1 MSAQHPYESTSASP
15 SPSEEGKT
23 SSPSPLHHPHPPPN
37 APAGGD
43 LSQAS
48 ASFPQAELVRSNSAD
63 PACPPC
69 EPATQ
74 EPSRPQVYDDSNARY
89 GRGLP
94 SRFGTMDSARSGNS
108 NGAGNG
114 VTGGR
119 PVPRRKATV
128 LPAIT
133 TSALG
138 DLSVSHPSPV
148 QTPGRRRAHT
158 VGVSFRPNPNS
169 LTFNTETNNNRLQ
182 RTLEA
187 EEREDRL
194 TPLAS
199 GSIRGRGQEGDLEN
213 GLGNGLSTE
222 LGAGAETA
230 GQQHLGR
237 VRSSSTT
244 SASGHGG
251 RPRRSSTPVEFD
263 LGEHHDQLNDDV
275 IGLLDVIDPHVSTV
289 NHLQN
294 MTNSVLVPHIP
305 QLWKRR
311 PEVQLPETPSDES
324 LAPLSGSYDPS
335 TQPPSSRLRSATG
348 RSRKSSIS
356 RFIPGW
362 NPSEASAPSA
372 EPSLAGGTASWG
384 NAAAIRIPE
393 KAPMI
398 DDRLSVPPRRTP
410 SSSTDSGP
418 PRPHHAG
425 VESPR
430 AMTPLS
436 SAAAEVEE
444 QELEDD
450 IADIR
455 EDHKLDKHVKHVLRQ
470 TKRQKI
476 KRGLQGL
483 WTFVKTPMGAITAI
497 YGFLVAF
504 WGAGIVLFLL
514 GWIPTS
520 SKERKSVWVEICSQ
534 VENGLFTVTGVGLIP
549 WRAIDTYR
557 MSRIWTLRERSRRL
571 RKKRGLPAIEDLN
584 DLPDPELIKDYVEV
598 LSEKDRKELRYQQEK
613 FAISQTWYRPHAT
626 ATHRAFPM
634 KWALWNTILMDG
646 NSFFQCILCGCMW
659 GMTWRER
666 PAWTTGCLIPLSF
679 LCGIGAA
686 LLIWQGSA
694 RTKKTPAVSQKLR
707 EALGVP
713 IAIAVPRTVDGTVLT
728 HAGTNKA
735 PATDIPLHKT
745 ESPTKPGYKT
755 AGGGRR
761 TTVTFGHVNEGM
773 GYDGHGK
780 RGEGE
785 KGRDRAKTVAA
796 PERRP
801 DEYNNE
807 DDNDEGAVSSG
818 ETDEKGEMIGLKEV
832 KSIA

>member
-1 MSAQHPYESTSASP
+1 MSSSQPYTPFGKDGQDTSTGGLHAAPDGGSVQAR
-15 SPSEEGKT
+15 
-23 SSPSPLHHPHPPPN
+23 SSS
-37 APAGGD
+37 
-43 LSQAS
+43 
-48 ASFPQAELVRSNSAD
+48 PQAESAPSSSD
-63 PACPPC
+63 NPARPPF
-69 EPATQ
+69 ELAPEVQGVSPVSARTPAG
-74 EPSRPQVYDDSNARY
+74 EAAGYRRGSPSRL
-89 GRGLP
+89 G
-94 SRFGTMDSARSGNS
+94 SGNS
-108 NGAGNG
+108 GGPNNG
-114 VTGGR
+114 VAGR
-119 PVPRRKATV
+119 AIPRRKATV

-133 TSALG
+133 SSALG
-138 DLSVSHPSPV
+138 DLSISHPSPV

-169 LTFNTETNNNRLQ
+169 LNLDTDVNTNNTNSLQ
-182 RTLEA
+182 RALEA

-194 TPLAS
+194 APLGS
-199 GSIRGRGQEGDLEN
+199 GTIRGRGQEGDLEN
-213 GLGNGLSTE
+213 GLGNGLAT
-222 LGAGAETA
+222 GATASAGTA
-230 GQQHLGR
+230 GGGILGR
-237 VRSSSTT
+237 IRSSSTT
-244 SASGHGG
+244 SAGGHGG
-251 RPRRSSTPVEFD
+251 RPRRSSTPVEYD
-263 LGEHHDQLNDDV
+263 LGENHDQLNDDV
-275 IGLLDVIDPHVSTV
+275 VGLLDVIDPHVSTV

-294 MTNSVLVPHIP
+294 MTNSVLVPHFP
-305 QLWKRR
+305 QLWNRR
-311 PEVQLPETPSDES
+311 PEVRLPDTPSDES
-324 LAPLSGSYDPS
+324 LAPLSESYDGSAP
-335 TQPPSSRLRSATG
+335 PPSSRLRSATG

-362 NPSEASAPSA
+362 NPTEATTPGTEPATAASA
-372 EPSLAGGTASWG
+372 ASWG
-384 NAAAIRIPE
+384 KATAMRIPE
-393 KAPMI
+393 GEEAPMI
-398 DDRLSVPPRRTP
+398 KDRLSAPPGRV
-410 SSSTDSGP
+410 SSNSTDSASRAYGGP
-418 PRPHHAG
+418 GGAD
-425 VESPR
+425 SPR

-436 SAAAEVEE
+436 SAVAEVEE

-450 IADIR
+450 IADIK

-470 TKRQKI
+470 SKRQKI

-520 SKERKSVWVEICSQ
+520 SKERQNVWVEICSQ
-534 VENGLFTVTGVGLIP
+534 VTNGLFTVTGIGLIP

-571 RKKRGLPAIEDLN
+571 RKKRGLPPIEDPN

-613 FAISQTWYRPHAT
+613 FAISQTWYRAHAT

-686 LLIWQGSA
+686 LLTWQGSA

-713 IAIAVPRTVDGTVLT
+713 IAIAVPRTADRTVLT
-728 HAGTNKA
+728 HAGTNTA
-735 PATDIPLHKT
+735 PATDVPLHKT
-745 ESPTKPGYKT
+745 ESPNKPGCKT

-761 TTVTFGHVNEGM
+761 TTVTFGHVSDGM

-785 KGRDRAKTVAA
+785 KGRDRATTVAA
-796 PERRP
+796 PERTRLNENEGVD
-801 DEYNNE
+801 DEA
-807 DDNDEGAVSSG
+807 DADEGAVSSG
-818 ETDEKGEMIGLKEV
+818 ETDEKGETIGLKEV
-832 KSIA
+832 KSVS

>member
-1 MSAQHPYESTSASP
+1 MSNQRPYGYTFTP
-15 SPSEEGKT
+15 PGEEGNAG
-23 SSPSPLHHPHPPPN
+23 SPPVQVPPHT
-37 APAGGD
+37 APAE
-43 LSQAS
+43 SPAQAGSS
-48 ASFPQAELVRSNSAD
+48 AFPQAGLVRSNSAD

-74 EPSRPQVYDDSNARY
+74 EDSRPHAYDDGRARY
-89 GRGLP
+89 GRSSP
-94 SRFGTMDSARSGNS
+94 ARFGTMDSGRSGSS
-108 NGAGNG
+108 NGVVNIAG
-114 VTGGR
+114 VGR
-119 PVPRRKATV
+119 SLPRRKATV

-138 DLSVSHPSPV
+138 DLSLSHPSPV
-148 QTPGRRRAHT
+148 QSPGRRRAHT
-158 VGVSFRPNPNS
+158 VGVSFRPNPNNLS
-169 LTFNTETNNNRLQ
+169 SNINSNIAQ
-182 RTLEA
+182 RALEA
-187 EEREDRL
+187 GEREDRL
-194 TPLAS
+194 TPLGS
-199 GSIRGRGQEGDLEN
+199 GTIRGRGQEGDLEN
-213 GLGNGLSTE
+213 GLGNGLATGSAME
-222 LGAGAETA
+222 AAAPADGG
-230 GQQHLGR
+230 LGR

-263 LGEHHDQLNDDV
+263 LGHHDQLNDDV

-324 LAPLSGSYDPS
+324 LAPLSGSYDTS
-335 TQPPSSRLRSATG
+335 TPPPSSRLRSATV

-362 NPSEASAPSA
+362 NPSESTVPNA
-372 EPSLAGGTASWG
+372 EPSLSATGTADWG
-384 NAAAIRIPE
+384 KATPVRIPE
-393 KAPMI
+393 EAPML
-398 DDRLSVPPRRTP
+398 DDQLSAPPRRTIP
-410 SSSTDSGP
+410 TDTDYTQARGIAGADS
-418 PRPHHAG
+418 PRP
-425 VESPR
+425 
-430 AMTPLS
+430 MTPLS
-436 SAAAEVEE
+436 SAVAEVEE

-450 IADIR
+450 IADIK
-455 EDHKLDKHVKHVLRQ
+455 EDHKLDRHVKHVLRQ
-470 TKRQKI
+470 SKRQKI

-534 VENGLFTVTGVGLIP
+534 VENGLFTITGVGLIP

-571 RKKRGLPAIEDLN
+571 RKKRGLPPIEDPN

-598 LSEKDRKELRYQQEK
+598 LSEKDRKELRYQQDK

-646 NSFFQCILCGCMW
+646 NSFFQCGCMW

-713 IAIAVPRTVDGTVLT
+713 IAIAVPRTADGTVLT
-728 HAGTNKA
+728 HAGNNNA

-745 ESPTKPGYKT
+745 ESPNKPGYKT

-761 TTVTFGHVNEGM
+761 TTVTFGHVSDGM

-785 KGRDRAKTVAA
+785 KGRDRARTVAA
-796 PERRP
+796 PERGP
-801 DEYNNE
+801 GMSA
-807 DDNDEGAVSSG
+807 DNDNDNGTDEGAISSG

-832 KSIA
+832 KSVA